1 MRENGTDRDVALDI
15 LSAVQ
20 SINNSLSVVYGN
32 LYAPVITTQPTDQTV
47 AVGSRCEFTVEALMV
62 ASYQWEVKLTE
73 SGDWRD
79 SSFTGNNKKTM
90 YFNVIN
96 AQYGYYG
103 YRCKLTG
110 AGGKVVYTDVVHVI
124 QPAGG

>member
-1 MRENGTDRDVALDI
+1 MNNGTDRDVALDI
-15 LSAVQ
+15 LSEAQ
-20 SINNSLSVVYGN
+20 SINNSLAVVFGN

-62 ASYQWEVKLTE
+62 ASYQWQVKLTE

-90 YFNVIN
+90 YFNTTS
-96 AQYGYYG
+96 AQYNYW

-110 AGGKVVYTDVVHVI
+110 AGGKVVYTDVVQVI
-124 QPAGG
+124 LPAGG